1 MMTHRYADKAR
12 RLLFGALGILAFFLL
27 WQLVTAIQLLPR
39 SLVPQPT
46 KVFEVFF
53 SNLIDGKLTGPTLFS
68 LSNVVLGLAL
78 AIVVGITL
86 GFVVGLYLRRI
97 DQVFLPFFRICEKL
111 NPFALFP
118 IFIILFGIAR
128 LEKVMVVFWVS
139 LWPLLFAT
147 VDGAHSLDRALFKSA
162 LSMGARRGK
171 LLIKVILPLM
181 LPSIFSG
188 LRLSATLAFFM
199 IIASEMV
206 GANDGLGW
214 LYLVANHAYNL
225 PLMYGIILFITL
237 LAIAINV
244 AFSFIER
251 RFQAWK
257 PSVNYEE

>member
-1 MMTHRYADKAR
+1 MMAAADKLKR
-12 RLLFGALGILAFFLL
+12 FGLGTLGVVAFFAL
-27 WQLVTAIQLLPR
+27 WQLVTTTQLIPR
-39 SLVPQPT
+39 SLVPPPT
-46 KVFEVFF
+46 EVFEVFF
-53 SNLIDGKLTGPTLFS
+53 ENLFEGKLTGPTLFS
-68 LSNVVLGLAL
+68 LSNVALGLAL
-78 AIVVGITL
+78 AIIVGIVL
-86 GFVVGLYLRRI
+86 GFVVGLYLRRVDRI
-97 DQVFLPFFRICEKL
+97 FLPFFRICEKL

-139 LWPLLFAT
+139 LWPLLFST
-147 VDGAHSLDRALFKSA
+147 VDGTHNLDRALLKSA
-162 LSMGARRGK
+162 LSMGAKRGK
-171 LLIKVILPLM
+171 LLTKVILPLM

-237 LAIAINV
+237 LAIIINV
-244 AFSFIER
+244 LFSFIER
-251 RFQAWK
+251 RFQSWK
-257 PSVNYEE
+257 PSASFE

>member
-1 MMTHRYADKAR
+1 MMAVTFTERLR
-12 RLLFGALGILAFFLL
+12 RLGLGVLGILLFFAL
-27 WQLVTAIQLLPR
+27 WQFVTTVQLIPR
-39 SLVPQPT
+39 SLVPPPT
-46 KVFEVFF
+46 KVLEVFF
-53 SNLIDGKLTGPTLFS
+53 ENLLAGKLTDPTLFS

-86 GFVVGLYLRRI
+86 GFVVGLYLRRF
-97 DQVFLPFFRICEKL
+97 DQIVLPFFRICEKL

-139 LWPLLFAT
+139 LWPLLFST
-147 VDGAHSLDRALFKSA
+147 VDGAHGLDRVLLKSA
-162 LSMGARRGK
+162 LSMGAKRGK
-171 LLIKVILPLM
+171 LFTKVILPLM
-181 LPSIFSG
+181 LPPLFSG

-237 LAIAINV
+237 LAIVIN
-244 AFSFIER
+244 ALFSFIER
-251 RFQAWK
+251 RFHLWK
-257 PSVNYEE
+257 PSVSFD

>member
-1 MMTHRYADKAR
+1 MMMTTTIAG
-12 RLLFGALGILAFFLL
+12 RLKRFGLGASGILAFFAL
-27 WQLVTAIQLLPR
+27 WQLVTMTQLIPR
-39 SLVPQPT
+39 SLVPPPT

-53 SNLIDGKLTGPTLFS
+53 TNLVEGKLTDPTLFS
-68 LSNVVLGLAL
+68 LSNVALGLAL
-78 AIVVGITL
+78 AIAVGITL
-86 GFVVGLYLRRI
+86 GFVVGLYLRRSER
-97 DQVFLPFFRICEKL
+97 VFLPFFRICEKL

-147 VDGAHSLDRALFKSA
+147 VDGAHNLERPLLKSA
-162 LSMGARRGK
+162 RSMGAKRGK
-171 LLIKVILPLM
+171 LLFKVILPLM

-188 LRLSATLAFFM
+188 LKLSATLAFFM

-206 GANDGLGW
+206 GANNGLGW

-237 LAIAINV
+237 LAILINV
-244 AFSFIER
+244 LFSFIER
-251 RFQAWK
+251 RFQLWK
-257 PSVNYEE
+257 PSASFE